1 MTEAVGIKAFGAY
14 LPRMRLKRAA
24 AAAAHSWAFPS
35 LKGLAKGTRAFAD
48 WDEDSVTMGVEA
60 ARDTLAD
67 RDRSRVDALF
77 LASSTLPFIDRS
89 NAGVVSLALDLP
101 QSLRTLDLTGS
112 LRAGTSAL
120 LTALS
125 DHRSRGTL
133 VIASDARKAKPASSQ
148 ELRYGDAAAAVLV
161 GSGDLIAEFC
171 GAATLNADF
180 VGHYRAEGQK
190 HDYIWEERWIRDEGY
205 MKLIP
210 AILRKLFADSGLQPE
225 DVDRLIVPAAFP
237 GVAEGVAKTLGM
249 RPEVV
254 APQLFDECGDAGV
267 AYPMLLLAHELER
280 GSPGQ
285 KIVLVG
291 FGSGCDALIF
301 KLTDRIGSAKPRLG
315 VEGGIKRGV
324 EVADYLKYLSLK
336 EEIDLDWGMRTEFTN
351 KIALTTEYRHSREM
365 LAFIGGRCTQ
375 TGTVQFP
382 KSRVSVNQEVHAVD
396 TQVDAPLADAPAHVV
411 SFTADWL
418 SYCPN
423 PPFYFGLVQFENGA
437 RVSMEFTDVERSLL
451 KIGAPVTM
459 VFRVKELDRRRAYR
473 HYFWKAVPVAP
484 EQ

>member
-1 MTEAVGIKAFGAY
+1 MAETVGIKAFGAY

-24 AAAAHSWAFPS
+24 AAAAHGWAFPA

-48 WDEDSVTMGVEA
+48 WDEDSVTMGLEA
-60 ARDTLAD
+60 ARDALAD
-67 RDRSRVDALF
+67 RDRSAIDALF
-77 LASSTLPFIDRS
+77 LASTTLPFVDRS

-101 QSLRTLDLTGS
+101 QSLRTLDVTGS

-125 DHRSRGTL
+125 AGKPRGTL
-133 VIASDARKAKPASSQ
+133 VVASDARKTKPASVQ

-161 GSGDLIAEFC
+161 GSEDVVAVFR

-180 VGHYRAEGQK
+180 VDHYRAEGQK
-190 HDYIWEERWIRDEGY
+190 HDYVWEERWIRDEGY
-205 MKLIP
+205 MKLVP
-210 AILRKLFADSGLQPE
+210 ATVRRLFADTG
-225 DVDRLIVPAAFP
+225 VTAAAIDRLIVPVALP
-237 GVAEGVAKTLGM
+237 GVAEGVARTLGV
-249 RPEVV
+249 RAEAL
-254 APQLFDECGDAGV
+254 APQLVDDCGDAGA
-267 AYPMLLLAHELER
+267 AYPLLLLVRELER
-280 GSPGQ
+280 ALPGQ
-285 KIVLVG
+285 KVVLVG
-291 FGSGCDALIF
+291 FGNGCDALLF
-301 KLTDRIGSAKPRLG
+301 EATGRIGTVKPRRG
-315 VEGGIKRGV
+315 VERAVKRGV
-324 EVADYLKYLSLK
+324 EVADYLKFLSVK
-336 EEIDLDWGMRTEFTN
+336 DEIDLDWGMRTEFTN

-382 KSRVSVNQEVHAVD
+382 KSRVSVNSEVHAVD

-418 SYCPN
+418 SYYPN

-451 KIGAPVTM
+451 KIGAPVSM
-459 VFRVKELDRRRAYR
+459 VFRVKELDRRRTYR
-473 HYFWKAVPVAP
+473 HYFWKAVPSAS